1 MSKVVQ
7 TQVNET
13 VYKAL
18 ETIVR
23 KRRVTIKDAVREAI
37 VSWIGLQ
44 TPVADDPLLRLKPV
58 KTGVKTDA
66 SKLDETLYGGRRD

>member
-1 MSKVVQ
+1 
-7 TQVNET
+7 

-23 KRRVTIKDAVREAI
+23 KRHITIKDAVREAI

-44 TPVADDPLLRLKPV
+44 TPVAEDPLLRLKPV

-66 SKLDETLYGGRRD
+66 SKLDEILYGGRHD

>member
-1 MSKVVQ
+1 
-7 TQVNET
+7 

-18 ETIVR
+18 EAIVR

-44 TPVADDPLLRLKPV
+44 TPVAEDPLLRLKPV
-58 KTGVKTDA
+58 RTGVKTDA
-66 SKLDETLYGGRRD
+66 SKLDEILYGGRRD

>member
-23 KRRVTIKDAVREAI
+23 KRHITIKDAVREAI

-44 TPVADDPLLRLKPV
+44 TPVAEDPLLRLKPV

-66 SKLDETLYGGRRD
+66 SKLDEILYGGRHD